1 MKNSSK
7 TLLIISI
14 YSAIV
19 LLYQHFLEFQ
29 TSIQAIVF
37 LSLCQ
42 MQPGFPSSF
51 PTSCFNA

>member
-14 YSAIV
+14 YSAII
-19 LLYQHFLEFQ
+19 LPYQHFLEFQ

-37 LSLCQ
+37 LSLYQ
-42 MQPGFPSSF
+42 M
-51 PTSCFNA
+51 